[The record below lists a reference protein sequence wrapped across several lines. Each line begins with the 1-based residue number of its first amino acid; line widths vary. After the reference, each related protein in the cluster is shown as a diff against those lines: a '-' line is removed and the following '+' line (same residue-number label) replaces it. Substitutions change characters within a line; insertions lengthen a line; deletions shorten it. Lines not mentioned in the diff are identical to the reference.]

1 MNNDISKGKDCKCPL
16 DLSPTRGQRSFVC
29 VGFGNN
35 VAITLLYTYV
45 AWGGTDGN
53 AGLYR
58 GNVESELWVSG
69 RPLAQSKDLNL

>member
-1 MNNDISKGKDCKCPL
+1 MGY
-16 DLSPTRGQRSFVC
+16 RYY
-29 VGFGNN
+29 
-35 VAITLLYTYV
+35 VAITFLYTYV
-45 AWGGTDGN
+45 AGGGTDGN